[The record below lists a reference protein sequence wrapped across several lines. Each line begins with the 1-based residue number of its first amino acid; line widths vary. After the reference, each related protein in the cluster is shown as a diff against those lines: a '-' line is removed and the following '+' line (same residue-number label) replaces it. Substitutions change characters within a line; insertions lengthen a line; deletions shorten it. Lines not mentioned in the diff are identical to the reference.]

1 MLHVSICTLALA
13 FLSGQSQALVP
24 SKVSTSA
31 NIVAGIPQR
40 SFVLNAQR
48 QENEM
53 VVENQQI
60 TRSSFISFTTATA
73 LSTLFPFV
81 QKSNAE
87 EEMESVSTTPVTTTS
102 APRSIEGCPKPINGK
117 PNNCIAT
124 SNIKQ
129 LENYSPPWTFEV
141 TPDEAFAR
149 LKGLMKT
156 DASFQVVELDEVQK
170 YMKVDVQRSFNTKD
184 RIEFLVKGNDKVVV
198 FKSAE
203 IEGIGLSDL
212 GINKKR
218 VDDLRIKSGGV
229 FRLMGDGLTADSY
242 EQGKFGRGNG
252 IGGQLKAFY
261 GLQSGK
267 GFSEVFED
275 D

>member
-1 MLHVSICTLALA
+1 M
-13 FLSGQSQALVP
+13 Q
-24 SKVSTSA
+24 
-31 NIVAGIPQR
+31 N
-40 SFVLNAQR
+40 
-48 QENEM
+48 
-53 VVENQQI
+53 
-60 TRSSFISFTTATA
+60 
-73 LSTLFPFV
+73 
-81 QKSNAE
+81 SNAE
-87 EEMESVSTTPVTTTS
+87 EEIENASTPPATTTATTS
-102 APRSIEGCPKPINGK
+102 TRTIEGCPKPISGK

-141 TPDEAFAR
+141 SADEAFAR

-156 DASFQVVELDEVQK
+156 DASFEVKELDEEQK
-170 YMKVDVQRSFNTKD
+170 YMLVEVQRSFNTRD
-184 RIEFLVKGNDKVVV
+184 RLEFLVKGDDKVVV
-198 FKSAE
+198 YKSTE

-218 VDDLRIKSGGV
+218 VDDLRIKSGGI
-229 FRLMGDGLTADSY
+229 FRLMGDGMTADSY
-242 EQGKFGRGNG
+242 EGGRFGRANG